1 MNFSFF
7 TKLKI
12 RTQYF
17 RTEKYIFAERGIFM
31 KRPDFAIFV
40 DKDGTMNLQD
50 KRLDNIFKLIHSMNG
65 IIIPT
70 TGRTVGD
77 IREDLSGNKLISPP
91 LLIGDNGGSIYSTK
105 DKEFIS
111 KKTLDVEKVEDT
123 ISRFVELGGNPE
135 MIRLTDGEFIYAIK
149 HPDVQSY
156 YTRKNTVKYG
166 KDIDHLLEIMPEITK
181 ITLSGTKQQMQDMSE
196 YVKSLNFWSDM
207 GKTKFPTANY
217 QHYRLDVAHKNIN
230 KGNAVH
236 AVVST
241 LKPSFGYMCIGNGEN
256 DISMFKQAI
265 DDNMMIGIMAD
276 SPQAVIDEM
285 QDYKR
290 LKKKR

>member
-1 MNFSFF
+1 MNQTF
-7 TKLKI
+7 
-12 RTQYF
+12 Q
-17 RTEKYIFAERGIFM
+17 M
-31 KRPDFAIFV
+31 KRPAFAIFV

-50 KRLDNIFKLIHSMNG
+50 KRLDNIFKLIYSMNG

-77 IREDLSGNKLISPP
+77 IREDLSGNKLMSPP

-111 KKTLDVEKVEDT
+111 KKTLDVEKVKKT
-123 ISRFVELGGNPE
+123 ISHFVELDGNPE

-156 YTRKNTVKYG
+156 YTKKNTVKYG

-196 YVKSLNFWSDM
+196 YVKSLNFWIDM

-256 DISMFKQAI
+256 DIPMFKQAI

-290 LKKKR
+290 LKKKW